1 MTVHTVVTVTLIHS
15 MPASRA
21 ALTRC
26 VCEECI
32 EKGGHDER
40 GTPKGVLMAE
50 RSIPAHVQRVKAESA
65 ERAASTKAG
74 KPTVSSITNDLCHL
88 TLSMNPSQP
97 PLFASS
103 MNNDLERPGPCNPP
117 AVSVSALSNNLQQ
130 LKLSDGTSVPLTCT
144 KLVWCM
150 AD

>member
-1 MTVHTVVTVTLIHS
+1 RS

-32 EKGGHDER
+32 EKGGYDER
-40 GTPKGVLMAE
+40 GAPKGVLMAE
-50 RSIPAHVQRVKAESA
+50 RSIPAHVQHVKAESA

-74 KPTVSSITNDLCHL
+74 KPTVSSITNDLGHL

-97 PLFASS
+97 PSFSS
-103 MNNDLERPGPCNPP
+103 SRTMIWSAQDRATLLQFLSLPC
-117 AVSVSALSNNLQQ
+117 QI
-130 LKLSDGTSVPLTCT
+130 TSSS
-144 KLVWCM
+144 
-150 AD
+150 